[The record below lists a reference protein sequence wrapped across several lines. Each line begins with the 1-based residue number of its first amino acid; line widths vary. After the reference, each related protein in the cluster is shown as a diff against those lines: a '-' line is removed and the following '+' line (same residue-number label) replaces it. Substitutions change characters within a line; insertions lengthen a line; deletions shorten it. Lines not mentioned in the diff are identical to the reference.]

1 MRCQDIE
8 RLIMEN
14 GERDLSQEERLAIEQ
29 HLAQCPACAGY
40 RDLWEGMHSSLQKVA
55 SPELPAE
62 LEQRVRLACYEE
74 INTRLQ
80 SQIRPRRSRS
90 SASVPWP
97 IWAALAVLTVLTVA
111 FLVPGI
117 EKFLEEQRFSLDAVL
132 VLGIIL
138 QNALML
144 FFAPVVMRRRRFS
157 PSAAGEIER
166 FSI

>member
-14 GERDLSQEERLAIEQ
+14 SERDLVQEERLAIEQ
-29 HLAQCPACAGY
+29 HLAQCPACASY
-40 RDLWEGMHSSLQKVA
+40 RDLWEGMHGSLQKVA
-55 SPELPAE
+55 LPELPAE

-74 INTRLQ
+74 INSRLQ
-80 SQIRPRRSRS
+80 RQTRPRRSTS

-97 IWAALAVLTVLTVA
+97 IWAALAVLTVLTAA

-117 EKFLEEQRFSLDAVL
+117 EKFLEEQSFSLETVL
-132 VLGIIL
+132 VLGLIL

-144 FFAPVVMRRRRFS
+144 FFAPVVMRRHRFS
-157 PSAAGEIER
+157 QSAVGEIER